1 MLTFAYASL
10 LDPALMRER
19 CPSHREIGLA
29 SFADHRIH
37 FPRYSE
43 RWGGGGASLG
53 LSHGH
58 DAWGYVYEVPDDEV
72 PALDRAE
79 GWYGPG
85 DPRNAYERQTVTVDL
100 VRPDDGSVPRRVRA
114 VAYLGRPTEPVP
126 PSARYLETIL
136 RGARARRL
144 PEEYVA
150 ELAAI
155 PAAPDETPPAS
166 A

>member
-10 LDPALMRER
+10 LDPAVARER
-19 CPSHREIGLA
+19 CPGHHEIGMA
-29 SFADHRIH
+29 SLADHRIH
-37 FPRYSE
+37 FPRHSDA
-43 RWGGGGASLG
+43 WGGGVASLA

-58 DAWGYVYEVPDDEV
+58 PAWGYVYDVPEADM

-79 GWYGPG
+79 GWHGPG
-85 DPRNAYERQTVTVDL
+85 DPRNAYDRVTVTVDL

-114 VAYLGRPTEPVP
+114 VAYFGRPTEPVA

-144 PEEYVA
+144 PDEYVA

-155 PAAPDETPPAS
+155 VPAPPEP
-166 A
+166 